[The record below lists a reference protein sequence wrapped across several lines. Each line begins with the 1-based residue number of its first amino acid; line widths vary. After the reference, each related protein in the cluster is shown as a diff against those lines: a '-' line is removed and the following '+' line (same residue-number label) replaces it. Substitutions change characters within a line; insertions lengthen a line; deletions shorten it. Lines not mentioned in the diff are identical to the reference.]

1 MSASNT
7 SSALVDRF
15 AHVIG
20 SYGSREASA
29 PSKAPQ
35 SDQSAALLSQI
46 AARLS
51 SRPQPTKKKQEGKVS
66 VQVMPSK
73 KSRWVFQIEYDAY
86 SRPSRI
92 HATPVD
98 EVQS

>member
-7 SSALVDRF
+7 SSALVGRF
-15 AHVIG
+15 SQVIG
-20 SYGSREASA
+20 SYGSREAGT

-35 SDQSAALLSQI
+35 SDQSAALLQQI
-46 AARLS
+46 AARLAT
-51 SRPQPTKKKQEGKVS
+51 RPQPQKKKSDGKVS
-66 VQVMPSK
+66 VQVMPAQ
-73 KSRWVFQIEYDAY
+73 KSRWVFHIEYDAY

-98 EVQS
+98 AAQS